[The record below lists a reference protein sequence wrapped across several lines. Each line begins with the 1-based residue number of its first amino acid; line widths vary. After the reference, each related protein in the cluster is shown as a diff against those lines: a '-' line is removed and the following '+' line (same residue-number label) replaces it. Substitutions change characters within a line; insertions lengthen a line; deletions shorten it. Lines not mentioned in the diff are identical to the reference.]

1 MIQLVLLDAVGTLF
15 RARGSVGE
23 IYARVAHE
31 HGLERNAARFDT
43 AFRPAFRAMRPMA
56 FPGEPAARV
65 RALERAWWHE
75 LVGRVLDGVEAPPG
89 FDRERYFDA
98 VFDVFASADGW
109 QLYDDTVPAL
119 DALAASGR
127 ELGLVSNFDG
137 RCHAVCE
144 ALGIARYFTSVTLS
158 SECGIAK
165 PDPAIYAVALAKH
178 RVRAL
183 HAAHVGDHPIH
194 DAIASRA
201 VGVRSILLDR
211 RRRPRGPGGVT
222 RIFSL
227 TEIPPALGDKRA

>member
-23 IYARVAHE
+23 IYARVARE
-31 HGLERNAARFDT
+31 YGLVRDAERFGA

-56 FPGEPAARV
+56 FPGEPPERV

-75 LVGRVLDGVEAPPG
+75 LVGRVLDGVEAPPS
-89 FDRERYFDA
+89 FDRERYFAA
-98 VFDVFASADGW
+98 VFEVFASATGW
-109 QLYDDTVPAL
+109 QLYDDTLPAL
-119 DALAASGR
+119 DALAACGLA
-127 ELGLVSNFDG
+127 LGVVSNFDG

-144 ALGIARYFTSVTLS
+144 ALGLAGYFTSVTLS
-158 SECGIAK
+158 SECGVAK
-165 PDPAIYAVALAKH
+165 PDPAIYAVALARH
-178 RVRAL
+178 GVRAL

-201 VGVRSILLDR
+201 AGVRAILLDR
-211 RRRPRGPGGVT
+211 RRRPRGPGGVN

-227 TEIPPALGDKRA
+227 TEIPRALGDRRA